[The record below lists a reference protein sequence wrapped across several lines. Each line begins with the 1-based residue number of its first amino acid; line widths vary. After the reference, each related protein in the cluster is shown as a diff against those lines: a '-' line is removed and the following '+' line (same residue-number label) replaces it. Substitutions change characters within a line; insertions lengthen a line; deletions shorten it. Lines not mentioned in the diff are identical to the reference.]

1 LKLYIVTGEPSGD
14 LHAANLVHELKIY
27 NSTLKIRAWGGDRL
41 IAEGV
46 ELAKHI
52 KDTAFMGL
60 WDVLKNLRIIKSNLD
75 FCKTDILNFKP
86 DAIILVDYPGFNLKI
101 AQFAKQQGI
110 KVFYYISP
118 KVWAWNKKRVSKIR
132 KHVDELLVIFP
143 FEVDFYHKNG
153 MKATYVGN
161 PLLDEIAKGNF
172 KLTYQAEKPII
183 ALLPGSR
190 KQEIERI
197 LPQMLTVV
205 NDFPTHQ
212 FVLAATNSFSKA
224 YYQSFIKET
233 NVVLVFDE
241 TYGILSNATAALVT
255 SGTATLET
263 ALFNVPQVVCY
274 KTNWLTYVL
283 AKNLIKIK
291 YLSLVNILMDKLVVK
306 ELIQSDLNQNKLKP
320 ELELV
325 LDKNEN
331 ILSAYKKL
339 KEVLNKKG
347 ASKNAAKFILSSV
360 E

>member
-1 LKLYIVTGEPSGD
+1 M
-14 LHAANLVHELKIY
+14 HAANLVHELKIH
-27 NSTLKIRAWGGDRL
+27 NSVLKIRAWGGDRL

-60 WDVLKNLRIIKSNLD
+60 WDVLKNLRTIKSNLD
-75 FCKTDILNFKP
+75 FCKQDILNFKP

-101 AQFAKQQGI
+101 VQFAKQQGI

-118 KVWAWNKKRVSKIR
+118 KVWAWNKRRVSKIK

-143 FEVDFYHKNG
+143 FEVDFYQKNG

-161 PLLDEIAKGNF
+161 PLLDEIEKGNF
-172 KLTYQAEKPII
+172 ALTYQSEKPII

-190 KQEIERI
+190 KQEIECI
-197 LPQMLTVV
+197 LPQMLSVV
-205 NDFPTHQ
+205 NDFPNHQ
-212 FVLAATNSFSKA
+212 FVIAATNSFTKA
-224 YYQSFIKET
+224 YYQSFIKEK
-233 NVVLVFDE
+233 NVELVFDE
-241 TYGILSNATAALVT
+241 TYGLLSNATAALVT

-291 YLSLVNILMDKLVVK
+291 YLSLVNILMDKLVVT
-306 ELIQSDLNQNKLKP
+306 ELIQSELNQNKLKQ

-331 ILSAYKKL
+331 ILLAYKKL
-339 KEVLNKKG
+339 KELLNKKG
-347 ASKNAAKFILSSV
+347 PSKNAAKFIIDSI
-360 E
+360 

>member
-1 LKLYIVTGEPSGD
+1 MKLYIVTGEPSGD
-14 LHAANLVHELKIY
+14 LHAANLAHELKIY
-27 NSTLKIRAWGGDRL
+27 NSILKIRAWGGDRL

-46 ELAKHI
+46 GLAKNI
-52 KDTAFMGL
+52 KDTAFMGF
-60 WDVLKNLRIIKSNLD
+60 WDVLKNLRAIKSNLD
-75 FCKTDILNFKP
+75 FCKKDILNFKP

-101 AQFAKQQGI
+101 AQFAQQQEI

-118 KVWAWNKKRVSKIR
+118 KVWAWNKSRVSKI
-132 KHVDELLVIFP
+132 KKYVDELLVVFP
-143 FEVDFYHKNG
+143 FEVDFYQKNG

-172 KLTYQAEKPII
+172 EFTYHIEKPII

-197 LPQMLTVV
+197 LPQMLMVV

-212 FVLAATNSFSKA
+212 FVIAATNSFSKA
-224 YYQSFIKET
+224 YYQSFIKEK
-233 NVVLVFDE
+233 NVSLVFDE
-241 TYGILSNATAALVT
+241 TYGLLYNATAALVT

-291 YLSLVNILMDKLVVK
+291 YLSLVNILIDKLVVK
-306 ELIQSDLNQNKLKP
+306 ELIQSDLNQNTLKQ

-325 LDKNEN
+325 LYKNEN
-331 ILSAYKKL
+331 ILLAYKKL
-339 KEVLNKKG
+339 KELLNKKG
-347 ASKNAAKFILSSV
+347 ASKNAAKFITDSI
-360 E
+360 

>member
-1 LKLYIVTGEPSGD
+1 MKLYIVTGEPSGD
-14 LHAANLVHELKIY
+14 LHAANLVHELTASN
-27 NSTLKIRAWGGDRL
+27 NSLKIRAWGGDRL

-60 WDVLKNLRIIKSNLD
+60 WDVLKNFRTIKLNLD
-75 FCKTDILNFKP
+75 FCKKDILNFQP

-118 KVWAWNKKRVSKIR
+118 KVWAWNKSRVSKIR
-132 KHVDELLVIFP
+132 KYVDELLVIFP
-143 FEVDFYHKNG
+143 FEVDFYQKNG

-172 KLTYQAEKPII
+172 ALTYQSEKPII

-190 KQEIERI
+190 KQEIECI
-197 LPQMLTVV
+197 LPQMLSVV
-205 NDFPTHQ
+205 NNFPTHQ
-212 FVLAATNSFSKA
+212 FVIAATNSFSKA
-224 YYQSFIKET
+224 YYQSFIKEK
-233 NVVLVFDE
+233 NVALVFDE
-241 TYGILSNATAALVT
+241 TYGLLSNSTAALVT

-274 KTNWLTYVL
+274 KANWLTYVL
-283 AKNLIKIK
+283 AKNLITIK
-291 YLSLVNILMDKLVVK
+291 YLSLVNILLDKLVVK
-306 ELIQSDLNQNKLKP
+306 ELIQSDLNQNKLQQ

-325 LDKNEN
+325 LCKNEN
-331 ILSAYKKL
+331 ILLAYKKL
-339 KEVLNKKG
+339 KELLSKKG
-347 ASKNAAKFILSSV
+347 ASKNAAKFITNSI
-360 E
+360 

>member
-1 LKLYIVTGEPSGD
+1 MKLYIVTGEPSGD
-14 LHAANLVHELKIY
+14 LHAANLAHELKIY
-27 NSTLKIRAWGGDRL
+27 NSILKIRAWGGDRL

-46 ELAKHI
+46 ELAKNI
-52 KDTAFMGL
+52 KDTAFMGF
-60 WDVLKNLRIIKSNLD
+60 WDVLKNLRAIKSNLD
-75 FCKTDILNFKP
+75 FCKKDILNFKP

-101 AQFAKQQGI
+101 AQFAQQQEI

-118 KVWAWNKKRVSKIR
+118 KVWAWNKSRVSKI
-132 KHVDELLVIFP
+132 KKYVDELLVVFP
-143 FEVDFYHKNG
+143 FEVDFYQKNG

-172 KLTYQAEKPII
+172 EFTYHIEKPII

-197 LPQMLTVV
+197 LPQMLMVV

-212 FVLAATNSFSKA
+212 FVIAATNSFSKA
-224 YYQSFIKET
+224 YYQSFIKEK
-233 NVVLVFDE
+233 NVSLVFDE
-241 TYGILSNATAALVT
+241 TYGLLYNATAALVT

-291 YLSLVNILMDKLVVK
+291 YLSLVNILIDKLVVK
-306 ELIQSDLNQNKLKP
+306 ELIQSDLNQNTLKQ

-325 LDKNEN
+325 LYKNEN
-331 ILSAYKKL
+331 ILLAYKKL
-339 KEVLNKKG
+339 KELLNKKG
-347 ASKNAAKFILSSV
+347 ASKNAAKFITDSI
-360 E
+360 

>member
-14 LHAANLVHELKIY
+14 LHAANLVHQLKIY
-27 NSTLKIRAWGGDRL
+27 NSILKIRAWGGDRL

-60 WDVLKNLRIIKSNLD
+60 WDVLKNLRAIKSNLN
-75 FCKTDILNFKP
+75 FCKKDIVNFKP

-118 KVWAWNKKRVSKIR
+118 KVWAWNKRRVSKI
-132 KHVDELLVIFP
+132 KKYVDELLVIFP
-143 FEVDFYHKNG
+143 FEVDFYQKNG
-153 MKATYVGN
+153 MKVTYVGN

-172 KLTYQAEKPII
+172 KFTYQTEKPII

-205 NDFPTHQ
+205 NDFPSHQ
-212 FVLAATNSFSKA
+212 FVIAATNSFSKA
-224 YYQSFIKET
+224 YYQSFIKEK
-233 NVVLVFDE
+233 NVGLVFDE
-241 TYGILSNATAALVT
+241 TYGLLSNATAALVT

-306 ELIQSDLNQNKLKP
+306 ELIQSDLNQNKLKQ

-325 LDKNEN
+325 LYKNEN
-331 ILSAYKKL
+331 ILLAYKKL
-339 KEVLNKKG
+339 KELLNKKG
-347 ASKNAAKFILSSV
+347 ASKNASQFISSSF
-360 E
+360 